1 MVVRIDDRT
10 SMLLNELTGITGI
23 KTSVIVRGMVMRCI
37 EELIDKSGNWKI
49 SNEKNQN
56 RKAEWIAYTKFVF
69 YMMALSGWAVA
80 AVLFL
85 MR

>member
-1 MVVRIDDRT
+1 MGKDRRLVVRIDDRT

-49 SNEKNQN
+49 NNDKNQN
-56 RKAEWIAYTKFVF
+56 RE
-69 YMMALSGWAVA
+69 G
-80 AVLFL
+80 
-85 MR
+85 